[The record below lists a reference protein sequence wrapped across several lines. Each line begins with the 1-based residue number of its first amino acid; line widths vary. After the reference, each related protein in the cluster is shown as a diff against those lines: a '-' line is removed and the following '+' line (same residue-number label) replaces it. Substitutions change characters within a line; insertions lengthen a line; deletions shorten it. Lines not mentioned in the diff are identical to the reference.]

1 MTGASSIRL
10 LICLAL
16 CLSVGLLSGSVTSPE
31 IPTWYASLVKPSWTP
46 PNWVFP
52 VVWNILYVMMAVSLW
67 LLWGCTGEP
76 RAIRTAVVLFFLQ
89 LALNAIWSPVFFV
102 LHHTKAALVIIAIM
116 AIAIAATIVAA
127 WRPHR
132 IAAMLLVPYLAWVLY
147 AASLNAGIVLLNP

>member
-1 MTGASSIRL
+1 
-10 LICLAL
+10 
-16 CLSVGLLSGSVTSPE
+16 
-31 IPTWYASLVKPSWTP
+31 
-46 PNWVFP
+46 VFP
-52 VVWNILYVMMAVSLW
+52 VVWNILYVMMAVCLW
-67 LLWGCTGEP
+67 LLWSSTCEP

-127 WRPHR
+127 WQPHR

-147 AASLNAGIVLLNP
+147 AASLNAGIVVLNP